1 MTSNTIGLLV
11 IHLNIRSLP
20 SKIDLLKVWLT
31 YNKPHIITLSETWL
45 NSDIS
50 DDEIKLDN
58 YVLFRKDRGTSTN
71 TNLCIFKF
79 DCRTCSAKCESSD
92 IVQTCVLE
100 GELKRTVDKESNS
113 FSFFLSFFFLK
124 V

>member
-1 MTSNTIGLLV
+1 MTSNTKGLLV

-20 SKIDLLKVWLT
+20 SKIDLLKVSLT

-58 YVLFRKDRGTSTN
+58 YVLFRKDRGTRGGGLLTYVSS
-71 TNLCIFKF
+71 NL
-79 DCRTCSAKCESSD
+79 TA
-92 IVQTCVLE
+92 
-100 GELKRTVDKESNS
+100 ELVVPSVNPQHFIIGNIYKPPNAPAETTEIT
-113 FSFFLSFFFLK
+113 L
-124 V
+124 